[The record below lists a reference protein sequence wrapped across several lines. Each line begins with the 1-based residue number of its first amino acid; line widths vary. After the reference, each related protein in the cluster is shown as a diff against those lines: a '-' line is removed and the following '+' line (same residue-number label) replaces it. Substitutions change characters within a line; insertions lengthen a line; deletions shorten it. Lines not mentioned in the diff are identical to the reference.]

1 MQYQDL
7 NGQVATAE
15 PWSPGPMFGCIWAL
29 RPDGS
34 PVVIHATK
42 KLEIAPE
49 MYQQPARPK
58 TDVNPQLLA
67 VAKDIMRRRR
77 LAGAAKSKD
86 WYQQKYIVSPG
97 DALIENPTDDQVA
110 VARTLIAQDNHNE
123 RAHKVFREAH
133 YASNPIAA
141 KRLFDLWLE
150 EGFHSDSQTD

>member
-7 NGQVATAE
+7 NGQRATAE
-15 PWSPGPMFGCIWAL
+15 PWSPGPLFGCLWAL

-42 KLEIAPE
+42 KLEVPYE
-49 MYQQPARPK
+49 PPALPK
-58 TDVNPQLLA
+58 TDVNPSLLA

-97 DALIENPTDDQVA
+97 DSLIENPPDDQVA

-141 KRLFDLWLE
+141 KRLYDLWLE
-150 EGFHSDSQTD
+150 EGMHSDTPTD

>member
-7 NGQVATAE
+7 NGQRATAE
-15 PWSPGPMFGCIWAL
+15 PWSLGPLFGCLWAL
-29 RPDGS
+29 RPDGTS
-34 PVVIHATK
+34 VVIHATK
-42 KLEIAPE
+42 KLEVPYE
-49 MYQQPARPK
+49 QPVRPK
-58 TDVNPQLLA
+58 TDVTPQLLA

-97 DALIENPTDDQVA
+97 DKLIENPTDDQVT

-141 KRLFDLWLE
+141 KRLYDLWLE
-150 EGFHSDSQTD
+150 EGMHSDTPTD

>member
-7 NGQVATAE
+7 NGHQATAE
-15 PWSPGPMFGCIWAL
+15 PWSPGPLFGCLWAL

-42 KLEIAPE
+42 KLEVPYE
-49 MYQQPARPK
+49 PAVRPK
-58 TDVNPQLLA
+58 TDVTPQLLA

-97 DALIENPTDDQVA
+97 DKLIENPTDDQVT

-141 KRLFDLWLE
+141 KRLYDLWLE
-150 EGFHSDSQTD
+150 EGMHSDTPTD